1 MSKQA
6 LRKALV
12 LAALTTTFALPVF
25 ADPVA
30 PEPIPHVKT
39 GTTTTQSGIVD
50 TILTLL
56 GMS

>member
-1 MSKQA
+1 MPKQA

-12 LAALTTTFALPVF
+12 FAALTTFALPMF

-30 PEPIPHVKT
+30 PEPIPGVAT

-50 TILTLL
+50 TIMVLL
-56 GMS
+56 GVS

>member
-1 MSKQA
+1 MPKQA

-12 LAALTTTFALPVF
+12 FAALTTFALPMF

-30 PEPIPHVKT
+30 PEPIPHVAT

-50 TILTLL
+50 IIMALL
-56 GMS
+56 GVS